1 MYDVVNDILFGSYFF
16 LLFDVEIEFLR
27 IESVMI
33 LWMVLY
39 YWKFCEGIKVDEL
52 IDDFKNFDMKF
63 YFRKIVGRKWDV
75 YLIVLSENISYFFLV
90 KKRSFLIFD
99 SNWFVKELIYK
110 NISNWSKRE
119 IIFFIFVC
127 YYVWIFLCCL
137 VWELDYFK
145 LLYGY
150 FEFFIF

>member
-27 IESVMI
+27 IELVMI

-39 YWKFCEGIKVDEL
+39 YWMFCEGIKVDEL
-52 IDDFKNFDMKF
+52 IDDFKKFDMKL

-137 VWELDYFK
+137 VWELDNFK

>member
-27 IESVMI
+27 IELVMI

-39 YWKFCEGIKVDEL
+39 YRMFCEGIKVDEL

-110 NISNWSKRE
+110 NISN
-119 IIFFIFVC
+119 
-127 YYVWIFLCCL
+127 
-137 VWELDYFK
+137 
-145 LLYGY
+145 
-150 FEFFIF
+150 